1 MPTYLKNSNC
11 RELANYPAINQE
23 LQELL
28 KQSEERYRTLVA
40 NIPGVVYRWS
50 YETRSL
56 RAAPSGQSQSSI
68 VWLVTFLSA
77 AIEVLSG
84 YPPSDF
90 INHRVRSFA
99 SIIHPQ
105 DRARVEEAIWQ
116 SAIAKK
122 PHAIEYR
129 IVRVDGRLAWV
140 YDKGQASVGEQG
152 EILWI
157 DGVMLDITERKQ
169 AEAELQYTK
178 AFLDSV
184 VENLPIG
191 VFIKDAH
198 DLRVMYWNKA
208 SEDLLG
214 YSKDEV
220 LGKTDY
226 NLLSKEQARY
236 LRAKDRQVLA
246 NAQLVDIQEVPVVT
260 PHRGERLLHV
270 KKVPLLDEGS
280 SPQYLLGICED
291 ITERKRAEEA
301 LRESE
306 NHYRCIV
313 ETASEGVWMFD
324 ADSKTTFTNN
334 RMAQMLGYSV
344 EELLGRSLFEFID
357 PDFQSLA
364 QTYIE
369 RRRQGIHERHDFKF
383 RRKDGSD
390 LWAIVSATPIF
401 DACDRFVGVLR
412 MITDIT
418 ERKQAEEA
426 LRQSERELKLK
437 NQQLKQTLRQLKQ
450 TQAQLIHNEKMISLG
465 QMVAGIA
472 HEINNPV
479 GFIYGNVSHARDYA
493 QRLMHLMQLYA
504 KHYPEPVAEI
514 QTELAAFDLDF
525 LIADFP
531 NVLRSMKEG
540 ANRIREI
547 VLSLRTFSRLD
558 EAHKKEVNIHDG
570 IDSTLLLLQH
580 RLKKHPS
587 QSAIQVKKEYG
598 KLPPIEC
605 YPGQLNQVFM
615 NLLGNAIDALESQP
629 KPGAIAICTEIVR
642 DRHSETS
649 GSEEQTTNNRQS
661 TTDVAIIRITDN
673 GPGIPCHIKKRIFD
687 PFFTTKP
694 VGVGTGL
701 GLSIS
706 HSIVVE
712 RHGGK
717 LTCNSK
723 PGQGTEFIIELPV
736 KQLRRKKQ

>member
-1 MPTYLKNSNC
+1 
-11 RELANYPAINQE
+11 LANYPAINQE

-50 YETRSL
+50 YEKRS
-56 RAAPSGQSQSSI
+56 RALPLL
-68 VWLVTFLSA
+68 LVTFVSG
-77 AIEVLSG
+77 AIETLSG

-105 DRARVEEAIWQ
+105 DRARVEEEIWQ

-129 IVRVDGRLAWV
+129 IVRVDGRLTWV
-140 YDKGQASVGEQG
+140 YDKGQASVGENG

-157 DGVMLDITERKQ
+157 DGVILDITERKQ

-191 VFIKDAH
+191 VFIKDAR
-198 DLRVMYWNKA
+198 DLRVMYWNKG
-208 SEDLLG
+208 SEELLG

-226 NLLSKEQARY
+226 DLLSKEQARY

-246 NAQLVDIQEVPVVT
+246 EGQLVDIQEVPLVT

-270 KKVPLLDEGS
+270 KKVPLLDEAS

-324 ADSKTTFTNN
+324 ADSKTTFANN

-357 PDFQSLA
+357 PNFQSLV
-364 QTYIE
+364 QIYIE

-426 LRQSERELKLK
+426 LQQSERELKLK

-450 TQAQLIHNEKMISLG
+450 TQSQLIQNEKMISLG

-493 QRLMHLMQLYA
+493 QRLIHLVQLYA
-504 KHYPEPVAEI
+504 KHYPEPVPQIQAEI
-514 QTELAAFDLDF
+514 AAFDLDF

-531 NVLRSMKEG
+531 KVLRSMKEG

-558 EAHKKEVNIHDG
+558 EADKKEVNIHDG

-580 RLKKHPS
+580 RLKKQPS
-587 QSAIQVKKEYG
+587 QLAIQVKKEYG
-598 KLPPIEC
+598 KLLPIEC

-615 NLLGNAIDALESQP
+615 NLLSNAIDALESQP
-629 KPGAIAICTEIVR
+629 KPGAIAIRTEIVR
-642 DRHSETS
+642 DRKSVTS
-649 GSEEQTTNNRQS
+649 GPEEQTT
-661 TTDVAIIRITDN
+661 DWVIIRIMDN
-673 GPGIPCHIKKRIFD
+673 GPGIPCHVKKHIFD

-712 RHGGK
+712 KHGGK
-717 LTCNSK
+717 LTCNST
-723 PGQGTEFIIELPV
+723 PSQGTEFIIELPV
-736 KQLRRKKQ
+736 KQPRRKKQ

>member
-1 MPTYLKNSNC
+1 MPTYLKISNC
-11 RELANYPAINQE
+11 RELANYPAINQD

-40 NIPGVVYRWS
+40 NIPGVVYRWT
-50 YETRSL
+50 YEKRSQ
-56 RAAPSGQSQSSI
+56 APP
-68 VWLVTFLSA
+68 VWLVTFVSA
-77 AIEVLSG
+77 AIETLSG

-105 DRARVEEAIWQ
+105 DRARVEEEIWQ

-129 IVRVDGRLAWV
+129 IVRVDGCLAWV
-140 YDKGQASVGEQG
+140 YDKGQASVDENG

-157 DGVMLDITERKQ
+157 DGVILDITERKQ

-191 VFIKDAH
+191 VFIKDAR

-208 SEDLLG
+208 SEELLG

-220 LGKTDY
+220 LSKTDY
-226 NLLSKEQARY
+226 DLLSKEQARY

-246 NAQLVDIQEVPVVT
+246 EGQLVDIQEVPLVT
-260 PHRGERLLHV
+260 PHLGERLLHV
-270 KKVPLLDEGS
+270 KKVPLLDEVS

-324 ADSKTTFTNN
+324 ADSKTTFANN

-357 PDFQSLA
+357 PDFQSLT

-450 TQAQLIHNEKMISLG
+450 TQAQLIQNEKMISLG

-479 GFIYGNVSHARDYA
+479 SFIYGNVSYARDYA
-493 QRLMHLMQLYA
+493 QQLLHLVQLYA
-504 KHYPEPVAEI
+504 KHYPEPVPEI
-514 QTELAAFDLDF
+514 QTEIAAFDLDF
-525 LIADFP
+525 LMRDFP

-558 EAHKKEVNIHDG
+558 EAHKKEANIHEG

-580 RLKKHPS
+580 RLKKQPS
-587 QSAIQVKKEYG
+587 QLEIQVKKEYG
-598 KLPPIEC
+598 PIPPIEC

-615 NLLGNAIDALESQP
+615 NLLSNAIEALEGQA

-642 DRHSETS
+642 DRKSLTS
-649 GSEEQTTNNRQS
+649 GPEEQTTNNRQS
-661 TTDVAIIRITDN
+661 TTDAVIIRIIDN
-673 GPGIPCHIKKRIFD
+673 GPGIPCHVKKHIFD

-712 RHGGK
+712 KHGGK
-717 LTCNSK
+717 LTCNST

-736 KQLRRKKQ
+736 KQPRRKKQ